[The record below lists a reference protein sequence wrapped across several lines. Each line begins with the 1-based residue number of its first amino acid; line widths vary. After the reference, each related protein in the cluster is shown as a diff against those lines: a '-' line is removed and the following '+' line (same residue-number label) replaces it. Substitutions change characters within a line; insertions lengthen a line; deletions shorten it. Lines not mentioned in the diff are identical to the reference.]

1 MYTVNTKKCGHK
13 SWEKQRHDLDKLP
26 VRHQQCLTTDIFKKF
41 VKKQTHEIKKRAF
54 SYYELF
60 LQWSWVNHFQKWGKV
75 DKFFF

>member
-41 VKKQTHEIKKRAF
+41 VKKQTHEIK
-54 SYYELF
+54 L
-60 LQWSWVNHFQKWGKV
+60 
-75 DKFFF
+75 